1 MDYKTICII
10 GYILSAIGAIVT
22 SSIKLGWI
30 NIVIPEEVYYAYFIG
45 GVITLY
51 CAHNW
56 LFGKEKL

>member
-1 MDYKTICII
+1 MDYKTIWII

-30 NIVIPEEVYYAYFIG
+30 NIKLPEEVYYAYFIG